1 MEDISRDTVA
11 QAIADHIMS
20 QLDAID
26 VRDQRAGVRP
36 TTLLTDEMIILSF
49 MQLADTLGLYDEVL
63 SRVDIPQYL
72 KDRYRGTGERQQP
85 S

>member
-1 MEDISRDTVA
+1 MENISRDTVA

-26 VRDQRAGVRP
+26 VRDQRTGVRP

-63 SRVDIPQYL
+63 SRVDIPQHL
-72 KDRYRGTGERQQP
+72 KDRYRGTGEQQQP